1 MKKVLN
7 KILTILV
14 LVFCMSIL
22 ALPAESTP
30 NVGISVNT
38 IHVYLM
44 NQDPDP
50 ANSGKYL
57 DLRWRVIVTKIGT
70 IDDLEFY
77 LDAGYPFLFEAGD
90 SPKKSLGKVVPSDEM
105 EQYYVLHYKLKVADD
120 ALKGEHNVS
129 LRWNDGSGGYTEK
142 YFTLYVETSK
152 PDFTIGALRT
162 SPERLVQDTDEA
174 LLKVD
179 IANIGNEDAENV
191 KVALVIPGG
200 FDASYAYS
208 GEDALGTI
216 NEGESKTAHFYINT
230 AEGLQPGE
238 YNATITI
245 TYKEDDDEDNQ
256 YRTKLLP
263 LNIPIKGSPYLV
275 IESVETSPTEVY
287 PGTYVNLLI
296 NVKNTGSEEVDAAS
310 LRVFKDSTQPFDFDE
325 KSDFIG
331 KLKPGE
337 SGEALIRLQVKED
350 APPKKYLLDV
360 ELRGVETNK
369 DTVVLFSRTA
379 PLIVCPTKESSTSL
393 LLSIGIIIAVAGVIG
408 IVLYKKKK
416 IK

>member
-14 LVFCMSIL
+14 LVFCMSIH
-22 ALPAESTP
+22 ALPVESTP
-30 NVGISVNT
+30 SVGVSGSTV
-38 IHVYLM
+38 HVYLM

-50 ANSGKYL
+50 ADSGKYL
-57 DLRWRVIVTKIGT
+57 DLRWRVVVTKIGT

-77 LDAGYPFLFEAGD
+77 LDADYPFLFEAGD
-90 SPKKSLGKVVPSDEM
+90 SPKKSLGKVVPSNEM
-105 EQYYVLHYKLKVADD
+105 EEYYVLHYKLKVADD

-142 YFTLYVETSK
+142 YFTLYVDPNK

-191 KVALVIPGG
+191 KAALALPVG

-216 NEGESKTAHFYINT
+216 NEGESKTAHFYIDT

-238 YNATITI
+238 YNATITL

-263 LNIPIKGSPYLV
+263 LKIPIKGSPYLV
-275 IESVETSPTEVY
+275 IESVETSPTEAY
-287 PGTYVNLLI
+287 PGTHVNLLI

-350 APPKKYLLDV
+350 APPKNYLLDV

-379 PLIVCPTKESSTSL
+379 PLIVYPAKQSSTSL
-393 LLSIGIIIAVAGVIG
+393 LLSIGIIIAVAVVIAWYC
-408 IVLYKKKK
+408 IKRKK
-416 IK
+416 

>member
-1 MKKVLN
+1 MKKLLN

-14 LVFCMSIL
+14 LVFCIGIL
-22 ALPAESTP
+22 VLPAESTP
-30 NVGISVNT
+30 IIGKVGSTV
-38 IHVYLM
+38 HVYLM

-50 ANSGKYL
+50 ADSGKYL
-57 DLRWRVIVTKIGT
+57 DLRWRVVVTKVGT
-70 IDDLEFY
+70 IDNLEFY

-90 SPKKSLGKVVPSDEM
+90 SPKKSLGKVVPSNEM
-105 EQYYVLHYKLKVADD
+105 EEYYVLHYKLKVADN

-129 LRWNDGSGGYTEK
+129 LRWNDGSGGYTKK
-142 YFTLYVETSK
+142 YFTLYVDPSK
-152 PDFTIGALRT
+152 SDFTIGALRT
-162 SPERLVQDTDEA
+162 SPERLVQDTYEA
-174 LLKVD
+174 LLKAD
-179 IANIGNEDAENV
+179 IANIGEEDAENV
-191 KVALVIPGG
+191 KASLSLPEG

-208 GEDALGTI
+208 DEDALGTI
-216 NEGESKTAHFYINT
+216 NESESKTAHFYIDT
-230 AEGLQPGE
+230 AEGLQPGD

-245 TYKEDDDEDNQ
+245 TYKEDDDEDSQ

-287 PGTYVNLLI
+287 PGTYASLLI

-337 SGEALIRLQVKED
+337 SGEALIRVQVKED
-350 APPKKYLLDV
+350 APPKKYLFDV

-379 PLIVCPTKESSTSL
+379 PLVVCPAKESSTSL
-393 LLSIGIIIAVAGVIG
+393 LLPIISTITAALVVG
-408 IVLYKKKK
+408 IVLYKKRKK
-416 IK
+416 